1 MIRYEIGIVDTRN
14 VIKVLFD
21 DFGFDFRDYAL
32 TSFKRRLE
40 NVINNNGLRDADGL
54 ISRLQNNKDFI
65 DQFLFEITPET
76 TEMFRDPSFWRILR
90 DDILPEISRGSAN
103 KPRIWVASFDS
114 GEELYSL
121 AIILKE
127 MNLLDSVQI
136 YANVFTDKC
145 INRIK
150 SGRLDPKDL
159 ETNEANYQRLNG
171 KFQYSS
177 YYKMD
182 GNAIVFD
189 TELVKN
195 VNFIKQ
201 KTSIDND
208 PGAVKLTIFR
218 NQTIYYNQL
227 LHEKVLQKISTSMV
241 AGGFLALGVKET
253 LENTNAYNKFTVF
266 NDNEKIYK
274 RKTT

>member
-14 VIKVLFD
+14 VIKVLLD

-54 ISRLQNNKDFI
+54 ISRLQNNKDFN

-90 DDILPEISRGSAN
+90 DEILPEISRGSAN

-182 GNAIVFD
+182 GNTIVFD

-195 VNFIKQ
+195 IIFVKQ
-201 KTSIDND
+201 KTNIEND
-208 PGAVKLTIFR
+208 PGAVKLAIFR

>member
-14 VIKVLFD
+14 VIKVLLD

-40 NVINNNGLRDADGL
+40 QIINNNGLRDADGL
-54 ISRLQNNKDFI
+54 ISRLQNNKEFF

-90 DDILPEISRGSAN
+90 DEVLPEITRGSAN
-103 KPRIWVASFDS
+103 KPRIWVASLDS

-136 YANVFTDKC
+136 YANVFTDRC

-171 KFQYSS
+171 KFEYSS

-182 GNAIVFD
+182 GNTIVFD

-195 VNFIKQ
+195 VIFVKQ
-201 KTSIDND
+201 KTNIEND

>member
-14 VIKVLFD
+14 VIKILLD
-21 DFGFDFRDYAL
+21 DFGYDFRDYAL

-40 NVINNNGLRDADGL
+40 HVINSNGLRDADGL
-54 ISRLQNNKDFI
+54 VSRLQNNKDFI
-65 DQFLFEITPET
+65 EQFLFEITPET

-90 DDILPEISRGSAN
+90 DEILPEITRGTAN

-121 AIILKE
+121 AIVLKE
-127 MNLLDSVQI
+127 MNLLENVQI
-136 YANVFTDKC
+136 YASVFTEKC

-171 KFQYSS
+171 KSQYSM

-182 GNAIVFD
+182 GNTIVFD

-201 KTSIDND
+201 KTTLESD
-208 PGAVKLTIFR
+208 PGAVKLALFR
-218 NQTIYYNQL
+218 NQTIYFNQL
-227 LHEKVLQKISTSMV
+227 LHEKVLQKLSSSLV
-241 AGGFLALGVKET
+241 AGGYLALGVKET

>member
-14 VIKVLFD
+14 VIKVLLD

-40 NVINNNGLRDADGL
+40 HVINNNGLRDADGL
-54 ISRLQNNKDFI
+54 IARLQNNKDFI
-65 DQFLFEITPET
+65 EQFLFEITPET
-76 TEMFRDPSFWRILR
+76 TEMFRDPSFWRMLR
-90 DDILPEISRGSAN
+90 DEILPEVVRGSAS
-103 KPRIWVASFDS
+103 KPRIWLASFDS

-127 MNLLDSVQI
+127 MNLLDSVQV
-136 YANVFTDKC
+136 YANVFTEKC

-182 GNAIVFD
+182 GNAIIFD

-195 VNFIKQ
+195 VNFVKQ
-201 KTSIDND
+201 KTSIEND

-227 LHEKVLQKISTSMV
+227 LHEKVLQKILTSMV

>member
-14 VIKVLFD
+14 VIKTLLD
-21 DFGFDFRDYAL
+21 DFGYDFRDYAL
-32 TSFKRRLE
+32 TAFKRRLE
-40 NVINNNGLRDADGL
+40 YVINSNGLRDADGL
-54 ISRLQNNKDFI
+54 VNRLQNNKDFI
-65 DQFLFEITPET
+65 GQFLHEISPDT
-76 TEMFRDPSFWRILR
+76 TEMFRDPSFWRVLR
-90 DDILPEISRGSAN
+90 DEVIPDIARGSAN

-127 MNLLDSVQI
+127 LNLLDSVQI

-171 KFQYSS
+171 KAQYSS
-177 YYKMD
+177 YYTMD
-182 GNAIVFD
+182 GNTMVFD
-189 TELVKN
+189 TDLVKN
-195 VNFIKQ
+195 VTFVKQ
-201 KTSIDND
+201 KTTVEDD
-208 PGAVKLTIFR
+208 PGAVKLAIFR
-218 NQTIYYNQL
+218 NQIIYYNQL
-227 LHEKVLQKISTSMV
+227 LQDKVIQKLTTSLV
-241 AGGFLALGVKET
+241 AGGFLALGIKET
-253 LENTNAYNKFTVF
+253 LENTNANNKFTVF